1 MSNRIANRLASPSR
15 GKLLIPFF
23 TAGYPDIATTI
34 ELVKVAEDQG
44 CDMVELGIPFSDPLA
59 DGPQIQLSSQKAL
72 EGGISLSRILK
83 IVQKVRVH
91 SEIPIILMG
100 YINPIIA
107 WRGSDFYSV
116 AAGAGVDGFIVP
128 DLPIGE
134 AGTFRTACRKRRLST
149 VFLVAPTS
157 SDKRISLI
165 NRHSTDFV
173 YAVTVTGVTG
183 SGRKFGGE
191 TDSYLKRL
199 KSQLSKPFV
208 AGFGVSSA
216 QAARR
221 LVRYA
226 DGVVIGS
233 ALVDLVCQSSSRAAR
248 LQAVGRFLKSVR
260 RAI

>member
-1 MSNRIANRLASPSR
+1 
-15 GKLLIPFF
+15 
-23 TAGYPDIATTI
+23 DI
-34 ELVKVAEDQG
+34 
-44 CDMVELGIPFSDPLA
+44 VELGIPFSDPLA

-83 IVQKVRVH
+83 IVEKVRVH
-91 SEIPIILMG
+91 SDIPIVLMG

-107 WRGSDFYSV
+107 WRGADFYST
-116 AAGAGVDGFIVP
+116 AAGAGVDGFIIP
-128 DLPIGE
+128 DLPIEE
-134 AGTFRTACRKRRLST
+134 ASTFRTACRSNGLST
-149 VFLVAPTS
+149 IFLVAPTS
-157 SDKRISLI
+157 SDKRISLT
-165 NRHSTDFV
+165 NRYSTDFV

-183 SGRKFGGE
+183 SGRKFGAE
-191 TDSYLKRL
+191 TDAYLKRL
-199 KSQLSKPFV
+199 KSQLSRPFV

-216 QAARR
+216 QIAKR

-233 ALVDLVCQSSSRAAR
+233 ALVDLLRRSKTRTTR